1 MTAKEI
7 IEQAQVVVSGDR
19 QKDYGHPKDNHTCTA
34 QMWSAWLSRKYDMPI
49 VVDTEDVCWMNI
61 LQKAS
66 RQANKSKDDNAVD
79 VVGYVLND
87 AMCKEAVKADEEVVV
102 AEAIIGM
109 RTQCGDYKYQDAK
122 LKDEPCVRCT
132 EHSQWE
138 PK

>member
-1 MTAKEI
+1 MTAKEL

-19 QKDYGHPKDNHTCTA
+19 QRDYGHPKANHTCTA

-87 AMCKEAVKADEEVVV
+87 AMCKDADKKDDVILLCV
-102 AEAIIGM
+102 
-109 RTQCGDYKYQDAK
+109 TCKHLDAS

-132 EHSQWE
+132 EHSHWE
-138 PK
+138 HK